1 MVRFALEAR
10 DAAGNAIPGLTPA
23 WSFSPGDGELD
34 AEGRFVGYRT
44 GTYTV
49 TAQLGP
55 RAASTTVTVREREVR
70 RSVTVVGRLPRT
82 RFATSEVW
90 IHPNGTVA
98 YLGTHEGGDLVY
110 AIDISN
116 PANPV
121 VVDSIRANTR
131 LVNDMQTTAD
141 GNYMVFTREGAADR
155 KNGIVIADTRDPLH
169 PKEIAQFVDG
179 VAAGV
184 HSVYLYEDS
193 RYGRYVFITNDG
205 TGAIDIVD
213 LKDPAHPSRAGEWRT
228 NRPDA
233 ARYVHDLDIVDGL
246 MYASYWNDG
255 LVILDIGNGKW
266 GGRPDKPVLVSQF
279 KYNLDSLYK
288 DVEDV
293 TRPGF
298 DRGTHTAWRQR
309 GGKYVFIADEVY
321 MNGTVQGA
329 KDASAERMYGT
340 LQVVDVSDIEHP
352 RSVAWYTPENGGVHN
367 VWQAGDTLYLGAY
380 DAGFHVFDISGELKG
395 DLRAQH
401 REMASLNTADLN
413 GIVKNAAFNWGVVVN
428 PKDGLA
434 YVNDFNNGLWIVR
447 VNPKRPTTPVLP

>member
-1 MVRFALEAR
+1 M
-10 DAAGNAIPGLTPA
+10 NIT
-23 WSFSPGDGELD
+23 
-34 AEGRFVGYRT
+34 
-44 GTYTV
+44 
-49 TAQLGP
+49 
-55 RAASTTVTVREREVR
+55 
-70 RSVTVVGRLPRT
+70 
-82 RFATSEVW
+82 
-90 IHPNGTVA
+90 
-98 YLGTHEGGDLVY
+98 
-110 AIDISN
+110 N
-116 PANPV
+116 PAQP
-121 VVDSIRANTR
+121 T
-131 LVNDMQTTAD
+131 
-141 GNYMVFTREGAADR
+141 
-155 KNGIVIADTRDPLH
+155 
-169 PKEIAQFVDG
+169 
-179 VAAGV
+179 
-184 HSVYLYEDS
+184 
-193 RYGRYVFITNDG
+193 
-205 TGAIDIVD
+205 
-213 LKDPAHPSRAGEWRT
+213 RAGEFKT
-228 NRPDA
+228 NRPDP

-340 LQVVDVSDIEHP
+340 LQVVDVSDLEHP